1 MAKTTKPDRIVLYR
15 TTDKTREYRWTR
27 RSAVNGNVIAASTQG
42 YNTARAAR
50 ANIERTQKQPYV
62 ISVL

>member
-1 MAKTTKPDRIVLYR
+1 M
-15 TTDKTREYRWTR
+15 REYRWTR
-27 RSAVNGNVIAASTQG
+27 RSATNGNVIAASTQG

-62 ISVL
+62 ISVQ

>member
-1 MAKTTKPDRIVLYR
+1 MAKTTKPDTIALYSVLR
-15 TTDKTREYRWTR
+15 GKREYRWTR
-27 RSAVNGNVIAASTQG
+27 RSATNGNVIAASTQG

-62 ISVL
+62 ISVQ